1 MERELDI
8 HSSRSVVEQPDK
20 RTLVADTDTGAELKR
35 QIAELER
42 LLRAYRTGE
51 IAEGAN

>member
-1 MERELDI
+1 M
-8 HSSRSVVEQPDK
+8 VEQPDK